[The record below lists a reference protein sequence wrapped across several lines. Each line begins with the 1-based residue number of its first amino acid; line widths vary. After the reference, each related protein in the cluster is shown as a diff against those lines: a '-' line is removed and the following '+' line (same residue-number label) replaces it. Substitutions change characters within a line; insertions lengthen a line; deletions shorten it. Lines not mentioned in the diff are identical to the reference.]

1 MKIILT
7 GSTGGIG
14 SEVLRQCLNSPKI
27 TSIIVLSRR
36 DIPEDLSRNVKVKVI
51 IMTDFSVYSSQ
62 VIEQLAGAEACIWYA
77 YPSRHDAQYHILNM
91 IESGY

>member
-14 SEVLRQCLNSPKI
+14 SEVLRQCLNNPKI

-36 DIPEDLSRNVKVKVI
+36 DIPEDLSRNSKVKVI

-62 VIEQLAGAEACIWYA
+62 VIEQLAGAEACIWCVVA
-77 YPSRHDAQYHILNM
+77 PEAMLDI
-91 IESGY
+91 